1 MKKIALLL
9 FALFAVT
16 AVSLTSCKKDDSKET
31 EKGAAPKKEAAAKVA
46 SIIDFNAT
54 WCGPCKQFAP
64 VFEAAAEKYGNI
76 EFTSVD
82 VDESPGIAQQYGV
95 ESIPMVVLLD
105 KDGNVLDT
113 NVGYMDAGQFDQLIN
128 KYL

>member
-16 AVSLTSCKKDDSKET
+16 AVSLTSCKKDGSKENS
-31 EKGAAPKKEAAAKVA
+31 KEAAAKVA

>member
-9 FALFAVT
+9 LALFAVT
-16 AVSLTSCKKDDSKET
+16 AVSLTSCKKDDSKENS
-31 EKGAAPKKEAAAKVA
+31 KEAAAKVA

-64 VFEAAAEKYGNI
+64 VFEAAAEKYDGKI

-105 KDGNVLDT
+105 KEGNVLDT